1 VGRWRGANSAG
12 DLAVLTLY
20 VDYNER
26 ERLPDGGQA
35 VAIKIGRMN
44 PEALATKLELGSR
57 VILYDEETR
66 CEGVL
71 RHGKW
76 LEGWVADIIPGTVRD
91 FPPDEFGRLKA
102 ATKRAALRIT
112 K

>member
-1 VGRWRGANSAG
+1 M
-12 DLAVLTLY
+12 LALY
-20 VDYNER
+20 VDYNAR

-35 VAIKIGRMN
+35 VAINLGRMN
-44 PEALATKLELGSR
+44 PDALEKKLERGSR

-71 RHGKW
+71 RHGAW
-76 LEGWVADIIPGTVRD
+76 IEGWVAEIIPETVKD
-91 FPPDEFGRLKA
+91 LPAGEFERLRTE
-102 ATKRAALRIT
+102 TKRAALGVA

>member
-1 VGRWRGANSAG
+1 M
-12 DLAVLTLY
+12 LALY
-20 VDYNER
+20 VDYNAR

-35 VAIKIGRMN
+35 VSINIGRMN
-44 PEALATKLELGSR
+44 PRALEKKLEIGSR

-76 LEGWVADIIPGTVRD
+76 IEGWVADIIPETVRD
-91 FPPDEFGRLKA
+91 LPAGEFEHLRT
-102 ATKRAALRIT
+102 ATKRASLGVA

>member
-1 VGRWRGANSAG
+1 M
-12 DLAVLTLY
+12 LPLY
-20 VDYNER
+20 VDYNAR

-35 VAIKIGRMN
+35 VAINLGRMN
-44 PEALATKLELGSR
+44 PDALEKKLERGSR

-76 LEGWVADIIPGTVRD
+76 IEGWVAEIIPETVRD
-91 FPPDEFGRLKA
+91 LPAGEFERLRTE
-102 ATKRAALRIT
+102 TKRAALRVA

>member
-1 VGRWRGANSAG
+1 MLS
-12 DLAVLTLY
+12 LY
-20 VDYNER
+20 VDYNAR

-35 VAIKIGRMN
+35 VAINIGRMN
-44 PEALATKLELGSR
+44 PDALARKLEHGSR
-57 VILYDEETR
+57 VVLYDEETR

-76 LEGWVADIIPGTVRD
+76 IGGWVAEIIPGTVKD
-91 FPPDEFGRLKA
+91 MPTGEFERLRTE
-102 ATKRAALRIT
+102 TKRAALRVA